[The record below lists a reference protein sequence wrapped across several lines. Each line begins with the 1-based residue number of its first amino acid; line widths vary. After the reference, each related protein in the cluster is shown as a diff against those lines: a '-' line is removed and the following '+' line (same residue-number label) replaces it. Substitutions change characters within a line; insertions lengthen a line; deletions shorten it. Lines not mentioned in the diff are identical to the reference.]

1 MGPTRRKPLT
11 QSKSCSKD
19 DSRRNKAASRPSLL
33 LVACVALLAAAAA
46 HAQSTDLTVSA
57 SSGALTAGLSFRW
70 AQVQDVVAALRQGL
84 ESRITFTVRL
94 YEKRRAALPFTQDHL
109 LVERS
114 VSRTAFWDFLDD
126 RYVVESDTGAQVS
139 YAGPEELLASFFT
152 VTDVFLYPLPRDFH
166 RGMYATARA
175 QFEPVRL
182 MPPLT
187 LVSMVGTVAVAV
199 TPWVR
204 KDLP

>member
-1 MGPTRRKPLT
+1 M
-11 QSKSCSKD
+11 
-19 DSRRNKAASRPSLL
+19 
-33 LVACVALLAAAAA
+33 
-46 HAQSTDLTVSA
+46 DLEVSA
-57 SSGALTAGLSFRW
+57 GSGALTAYLAFQW
-70 AQVQDVVAALRQGL
+70 DQMQDVVTALRQGL

-94 YEKRRAALPFTQDHL
+94 YEKRRTVLPLARDRL
-109 LVERS
+109 LAERT
-114 VSRTAFWDFLDD
+114 VSRSAFWDFLDD

-139 YAGPEELLASFFT
+139 YASAEELLGSFFS
-152 VTDVFLYPLPRDFH
+152 VADVFLYPVPRDPH
-166 RGMYATARA
+166 RALYATARA

-187 LVSMVGTVAVAV
+187 LISMVGRAAAFV

>member
-1 MGPTRRKPLT
+1 LT

-19 DSRRNKAASRPSLL
+19 DSKRNRAARWPSPL
-33 LVACVALLAAAAA
+33 LVACVALFAAASA

-57 SSGALTAGLSFRW
+57 ASGALTASLSFRW
-70 AQVQDVVAALRQGL
+70 NLVQDVVAALRQGL

-94 YEKRRAALPFTQDHL
+94 YEKRRAALPLTPDHL
-109 LVERS
+109 LVERR

-126 RYVVESDTGAQVS
+126 RYVVESDEGVQVS
-139 YAGPEELLASFFT
+139 YAAPEELLASFFT
-152 VTDVFLYPLPRDFH
+152 VTDVFLYPLPRDPP

-187 LVSMVGTVAVAV
+187 LVSMVGTVAAAV

>member
-1 MGPTRRKPLT
+1 M
-11 QSKSCSKD
+11 
-19 DSRRNKAASRPSLL
+19 
-33 LVACVALLAAAAA
+33 
-46 HAQSTDLTVSA
+46 DLEVSA
-57 SSGALTAGLSFRW
+57 RSGALTAYLAFQW
-70 AQVQDVVAALRQGL
+70 DQVQDVVAALRQGL

-94 YEKRRAALPFTQDHL
+94 YEKRRTVLPLARDRL
-109 LVERS
+109 LAERT
-114 VSRTAFWDFLDD
+114 VSRSAFWDFLDD

-139 YAGPEELLASFFT
+139 YASAEELLGSFFS
-152 VTDVFLYPLPRDFH
+152 VADVFLYPVPRDPH
-166 RGMYATARA
+166 RTLYATARA

-187 LVSMVGTVAVAV
+187 LISMVGRAAAFV